1 MRDDGSAGAALV
13 LPGSVMR
20 RASWVEVA
28 VRLALAGLLSAAALD
43 GEPVVQLIIATAVAY
58 HGLAALR
65 QLAPLRPGLASLTL
79 NRAGFTLRL
88 LGRDRVVPWSQVNTI
103 LVQTPN
109 YAMGTRAGVV
119 VTLADDKGPIGLVLI
134 PSIFAPEP
142 AALAAEMERWRGG

>member
-1 MRDDGSAGAALV
+1 MTRSALV
-13 LPGSVMR
+13 LPGTVIR
-20 RASWVEVA
+20 RAAWVEVA
-28 VRLALAGLLSAAALD
+28 VRLVLAGLLSAAALD
-43 GEPVVQLIIATAVAY
+43 AELVVQVIIASAVAY

-65 QLAPLRPGLASLTL
+65 LLAPLRPGLAALTL
-79 NRAGFTLRL
+79 DHAGFTLRL
-88 LGRDRVVPWSQVNTI
+88 LGRDRVVSWSQVNTI
-103 LVQTPN
+103 VVQAPN

>member
-1 MRDDGSAGAALV
+1 MTASSLV
-13 LPGSVMR
+13 LPGTVMR
-20 RASWVEVA
+20 RAAWVEVA
-28 VRLALAGLLSAAALD
+28 VRLVLAGLLAAAAP
-43 GEPVVQLIIATAVAY
+43 GAEPLVQLIIAAAAAY
-58 HGLAALR
+58 HVLAALR

-103 LVQTPN
+103 LVQNPN
-109 YAMGTRAGVV
+109 HALGTRAGVV

-142 AALAAEMERWRGG
+142 AALAAEMERWRGA